1 MSQAPSADL
10 SAADGSEKSARDAP
24 APRSA
29 TATKPR
35 SCVVCRSRKV
45 RCDKLSPCSNCRRA
59 NIACVLPSADRPPR
73 WARRL
78 DRANLAAAAAAAS
91 SSSNAQQTSSQPP
104 ANDSGGAVHVMDRL
118 QKLEGLV
125 KDLSSQLE
133 QAQAAVPVNSGS
145 PSANSTGSSTRRE
158 AENWGESL
166 PAHPGPSAT
175 RQSGKLLVQNADRSR
190 YISSDF
196 WSRINDELTALRMDT
211 THLPD
216 EDSESSDDEMSPENS
231 LPTDELQRTPSD
243 RNAFI
248 FGHNIS
254 SSPYSTTD
262 LHPLPSQVSYLLDVY
277 SENVNFMAQAVHMPS
292 VSKLAR
298 EMRSKGT
305 SSLTPSNEALLF
317 AIYYAAIT
325 SMEEEDVKAN
335 FGASKS
341 DLNHRFRVGFET
353 AVAKAD
359 FLNAPNLTLVQ
370 AFIAFLCL
378 ARRHDSPRYVW
389 MMVGI
394 VIRMAQSIG
403 LHRDGTHFP
412 NLSPFEVEVRR
423 RAWWALYMLDL
434 RCSEDQG
441 TDLTINHDGFD
452 TKTPLNINDTDI
464 QPGMKE
470 PPKPRSGIT
479 DSTYA
484 AVSIEYTI
492 TAQKMMV
499 LQFKDGIPDM
509 DHLNR
514 LLNGMYEKLDRE
526 CFQHV
531 GQVGEVRSELG
542 ISITRLVMAKLK
554 LLVFVPLMLS
564 SSSSPPEHFSDEI
577 RTSLFVAAIEVAEY
591 NHSMNENAAFIP
603 YRWIFQ
609 TYTHWHSIVY
619 LLIEMTRLPWSALVE
634 RAWVALHSKW
644 LMPVNAFKM
653 DKNKEISMPL
663 KKLLARARRHRTAEL
678 ERLRVDPAAAR
689 VLEEEDGRRMAV
701 PASSGSCPPGV
712 NAIRAF
718 RELWRQTLASPNLDN
733 QQAGPRYATQAD
745 SHTSDLGDLTAGH
758 LASTSTVPGL
768 GYGTDFAQSHIEPN
782 PGTMGGQSM
791 PGPGIDAAFV
801 FSSSSVPGGQGGS
814 SDFAMNPVQGHDPQA
829 FSPSWLWADMDPYT
843 DVFGNLEGSPGDTGM
858 DLDHDMNWSDW
869 VQSAKHMER
878 NAGPGI

>member
-24 APRSA
+24 PPRSA
-29 TATKPR
+29 TTAKPR

-78 DRANLAAAAAAAS
+78 DRANLAAAAS
-91 SSSNAQQTSSQPP
+91 SSSNPQQTSSQPP
-104 ANDSGGAVHVMDRL
+104 ASDSGGAVHVMDRL

-158 AENWGESL
+158 AENWGESP
-166 PAHPGPSAT
+166 PAHPGSSAT

-196 WSRINDELTALRMDT
+196 WSRINDEVIRLFSPPVPSFGADSPLQLTALRMDT

-470 PPKPRSGIT
+470 PPSP
-479 DSTYA
+479 A
-484 AVSIEYTI
+484 AASRIR
-492 TAQKMMV
+492 QN
-499 LQFKDGIPDM
+499 DGAPVQGRHTGHGPPQPIVER
-509 DHLNR
+509 H
-514 LLNGMYEKLDRE
+514 
-526 CFQHV
+526 
-531 GQVGEVRSELG
+531 VGEVRSELG

-554 LLVFVPLMLS
+554 LLVFVPLILSPS
-564 SSSSPPEHFSDEI
+564 SSSSSFPPEHFSDEI

-689 VLEEEDGRRMAV
+689 VLEEEDERRMAV

-733 QQAGPRYATQAD
+733 QQAGSRYATQAD

-768 GYGTDFAQSHIEPN
+768 GFGIDFAQSHIEPN
-782 PGTMGGQSM
+782 PGTMG
-791 PGPGIDAAFV
+791 
-801 FSSSSVPGGQGGS
+801 
-814 SDFAMNPVQGHDPQA
+814 GHDPQA